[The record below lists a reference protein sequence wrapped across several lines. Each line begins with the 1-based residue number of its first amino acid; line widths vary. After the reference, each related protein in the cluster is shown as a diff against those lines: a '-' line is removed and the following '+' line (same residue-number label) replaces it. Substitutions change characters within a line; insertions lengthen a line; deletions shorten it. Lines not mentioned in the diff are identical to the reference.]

1 MVDGG
6 RSHSRRF
13 YDLYKVI
20 LKTDLKRVKL
30 EKAARE
36 DLGWWLKLCATFNGK
51 RRIEYEE
58 YPIPLLSDSSLK
70 GVAVYKGKD
79 WLAGTWEDEIVLEN
93 SSCGHIVSPP
103 GMDIYD
109 KSNINEL
116 ELWPI
121 VKGLRCWYPEFK
133 GKSVTIFI
141 DNTQVMYAQEGYQH
155 QFNLY
160 GMVTRDL
167 LDYKNI

>member
-30 EKAARE
+30 GKAARE

-160 GMVTRDL
+160 GIVTRDL